1 MSKRDKF
8 EVKRITRRRRGAKGG
23 RFGDRED
30 RGKTRGEGAGGGGES
45 DRKIEGIENTQTG
58 E

>member
-8 EVKRITRRRRGAKGG
+8 EVKRITRRRRRAKGG

-30 RGKTRGEGAGGGGES
+30 RGKTRGEGAGGI
-45 DRKIEGIENTQTG
+45 RQKN
-58 E
+58 